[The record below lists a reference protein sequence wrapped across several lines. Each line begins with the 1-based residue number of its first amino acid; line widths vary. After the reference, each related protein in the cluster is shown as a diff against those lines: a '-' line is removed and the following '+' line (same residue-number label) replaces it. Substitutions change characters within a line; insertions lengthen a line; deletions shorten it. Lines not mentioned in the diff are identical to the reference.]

1 MTVQNEARRLR
12 LGILVADTRTKLTAP
27 LSYAERVEF
36 VFGNRKG
43 EWLTVVIIGSRVL
56 SMIENGVSVTDPT
69 YGSASEVLEA
79 ASHKVALWL
88 RSGEEAPDA

>member
-1 MTVQNEARRLR
+1 MTVQDEVRRLR
-12 LGILVADTRTKLTAP
+12 LGILNADMRTKLTNP
-27 LSYAERVEF
+27 LIYAHLTEF

-43 EWLTVVIIGSRVL
+43 EWLTVALLSNRVL
-56 SMIENGVSVTDPT
+56 QITRDGVTTTEPP
-69 YGSASEVLEA
+69 YGSAAEMLDA